1 MQPFMHADEARADPK
16 AECGFSI
23 ISAMFWTAF
32 AAIVVS
38 GTAQVVV
45 YGTITGRRSRV
56 RNLARAAASAIIE
69 ARPPAEAGGTVAHD
83 AAVSGYTDIVVVDP
97 ETGGVVTGDAAHGYR
112 FRRQWRLS
120 AGADGAW
127 VFEASSELLVGDST
141 EPLDGPDGVLVSTSR
156 LIER

>member
-1 MQPFMHADEARADPK
+1 MPQSMHANEARVART
-16 AECGFSI
+16 AERGFSI

-38 GTAQVVV
+38 GTAQIVV

-56 RNLARAAASAIIE
+56 RSLARAAASAVIE
-69 ARPPAEAGGTVAHD
+69 ARPPAEAGGTVAPD
-83 AAVSGYTDIVVVDP
+83 AAVSGYADIVVVDP
-97 ETGGVVTGDAAHGYR
+97 ETGGVVTGDDPHGYR

-127 VFEASSELLVGDST
+127 VFEASSELLAGNSD
-141 EPLDGPDGVLVSTSR
+141 EPLDGPDGVLVSTCR